1 MARGRP
7 KSDVAPCRFCK
18 KEFKRSEHLKRHE
31 RIRAYP
37 LPLALLFL
45 HPKSITDTQEKPFVC
60 QCGRSFSRQDLLSRH
75 ARLCHPPARVEEPTA
90 ANDAAIQTTLH
101 KNGPDVQIQDLE
113 NLIPAPQ
120 TDIGDSPAYNKVV
133 VQTQNENALSSETHA
148 PADTFDI
155 GGSHDQTCLGFG
167 LPSELDPWNTEVFLF
182 NDVVPSHFLNT
193 DISLCNLFQQ
203 FPSQDQPAMQADFI
217 PAIGSVGCTL
227 PPEVQP
233 MMPVE
238 QPASEDPPLPPRFPS
253 TDDQLHN
260 TNLDAESDTVACP
273 WSVSAAAYKHI
284 SENATRN
291 KSILTDFKLP
301 SRFTLIRY
309 LEGYFDGF
317 HDHLPIIHTA
327 TFDPQNIELELFLA
341 LTACG
346 AFYRFE
352 HEKGYQLYDAAR
364 CLVDRSFHNRRRLT
378 MGGMTV
384 GSPASGRNVY
394 SPSKASH
401 ASQSA
406 DFSDHHTQDS
416 HTSLQRAQT
425 LIILIAMSAWGEQ
438 ALIQDSLAM
447 GSQLALLVREIGI
460 GQPDDTTDMNLSWRS
475 WVMHQQRRRTSLG
488 AYIIF
493 NLHSI
498 AFNVPPL
505 ILSQE
510 VALCLPSCEAE
521 WKVKSQAGWERYR
534 RVSSFREHAFTIT
547 LDRLLQGRS
556 VSDHFGISAFG
567 NYVLIH
573 GLVQKVNLERQ
584 TASCLA
590 QDGSLISPQL
600 LKQMETALRS
610 WQSSWEAAY
619 ESTLDPCSPKG
630 PLGFNAT
637 ALLRLAHI
645 RLHANLGPCRD
656 LISGNSA
663 RIQQIFTS
671 TDAICVAR
679 STSLDRAVLQ
689 CIHALSIP
697 VRVGI
702 PYLSR
707 TQALHWSIQHSLC
720 SLECAFLLSRWLQE
734 IARAVS
740 DGGMASLREDEQKL
754 LAMVTSLIQ
763 ETHLQETLKYR
774 EDLPARINR
783 LAASTTRLWAE
794 VSSASHAFEIV
805 HRIGAS
811 LSIVADILE
820 NRLPPSLLPSVL
832 I

>member
-18 KEFKRSEHLKRHE
+18 KEFKRLEHLKRHE
-31 RIRAYP
+31 RI
-37 LPLALLFL
+37 
-45 HPKSITDTQEKPFVC
+45 HTQEKPFIC

-75 ARLCHPPARVEEPTA
+75 ERLCHSPARVEEPAA
-90 ANDAAIQTTLH
+90 ANDAAIQTSLH
-101 KNGPDVQIQDLE
+101 RNGPDVQTRDLD
-113 NLIPAPQ
+113 NLIPASR
-120 TDIGDSPAYNKVV
+120 TDTGDSLVYNRAV
-133 VQTQNENALSSETHA
+133 VQSQNENALSPETH
-148 PADTFDI
+148 PSADTFDI
-155 GGSHDQTCLGFG
+155 GGSHDQTCIGFG
-167 LPSELDPWNTEVFLF
+167 LPTQLDPWNTEVFLF
-182 NDVVPSHFLNT
+182 NDVVPSHFLDT
-193 DISLCNLFQQ
+193 DISLCDLFQQ
-203 FPSQDQPAMQADFI
+203 FPSQGQPAVQGDFI
-217 PAIGSVGCTL
+217 PTTGSVGCTL

-233 MMPVE
+233 LMLAE
-238 QPASEDPPLPPRFPS
+238 QPAPEDPPLPPRFPS
-253 TDDQLHN
+253 TNDQLHN
-260 TNLDAESDTVACP
+260 TNLDAEADTVARP
-273 WSVSAAAYKHI
+273 WSVSAAAYNHI
-284 SENATRN
+284 SEKVIQNR
-291 KSILTDFKLP
+291 SILTDFKLP

-317 HDHLPIIHTA
+317 HDHLPMIHAA
-327 TFDPQNIELELFLA
+327 TFDSQNIELELLLA

-364 CLVDRSFHNRRRLT
+364 CLVDRSFHNRRRLA
-378 MGGMTV
+378 MRGMMV
-384 GSPASGRNVY
+384 GFPAWGSNAY
-394 SPSKASH
+394 SPSQASN
-401 ASQSA
+401 APQSTGS
-406 DFSDHHTQDS
+406 SDQHTQDS
-416 HTSLQRAQT
+416 DRGLQRAQT
-425 LIILIAMSAWGEQ
+425 LIILMVMSAWGEQ

-460 GQPDDTTDMNLSWRS
+460 GQPDDTTDTNLSWKS
-475 WVMHQQRRRTSLG
+475 WVMHQQRRRTSLA
-488 AYIIF
+488 AYILF

-534 RVSSFREHAFTIT
+534 RVSSFREHAFTMT

-556 VSDHFGISAFG
+556 VSDHCGISAFA

-584 TASCLA
+584 TASCLT
-590 QDGSLISPQL
+590 QDDSLIHPQL

-610 WQSSWEAAY
+610 WQSSWEATY

-637 ALLRLAHI
+637 ALLRLVHI

-656 LISGNSA
+656 LSSGNSA
-663 RIQQIFTS
+663 RIQQKFTC
-671 TDAICVAR
+671 TDAIGVAR
-679 STSLDRAVLQ
+679 SPSLDRAVLQ

-707 TQALHWSIQHSLC
+707 TQTLHWSIQHSLC

-734 IARAVS
+734 IARAVN
-740 DGGMASLREDEQKL
+740 DGSMTSLREDEQKL

-763 ETHLQETLKYR
+763 ETHLQKTLEYR

-794 VSSASHAFEIV
+794 VSSANHAFEIV

-820 NRLPPSLLPSVL
+820 NRLSPPLLPSVL